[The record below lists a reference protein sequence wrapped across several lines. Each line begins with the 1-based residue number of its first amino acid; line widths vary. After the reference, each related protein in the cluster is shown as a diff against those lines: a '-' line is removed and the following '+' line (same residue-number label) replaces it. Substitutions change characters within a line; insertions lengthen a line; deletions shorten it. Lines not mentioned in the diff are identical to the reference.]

1 MADSN
6 ALSFLCI
13 GSLGTGFLESSLE
26 RGLALDPDFIGAD
39 AGSVD
44 GGPNALAGVA
54 PGWPDAAYRRDL
66 DLLMRGAARKMA
78 FTGDYDVTMADWV
91 EGLRVSERF
100 KTQILL
106 PWLTASEGHP
116 LEDTKRSSARAI
128 LQLFAPSHPKSPLT
142 KPTFW
147 STQVKAA

>member
-6 ALSFLCI
+6 ELSFLCI

-66 DLLMRGAARKMA
+66 DLLMKGAARK
-78 FTGDYDVTMADWV
+78 G
-91 EGLRVSERF
+91 
-100 KTQILL
+100 IPLL
-106 PWLTASEGHP
+106 IGSCATSG
-116 LEDTKRSSARAI
+116 S
-128 LQLFAPSHPKSPLT
+128 
-142 KPTFW
+142 
-147 STQVKAA
+147 